1 MIAAFIT
8 LSKFL
13 QRKARAK
20 PKKPDLQAPG
30 RPKKQKNVA
39 LAALRLPAPDGHGHR
54 TPGPQAC
61 KPGWLRWTPR
71 ALPESVPHWPG
82 RPADGPCLLRAQL
95 FLRHAAPTLRTQID
109 AGGTQAGDTQLG
121 FGDTQI
127 DADPDGDTEMDPGGT
142 QIETGG
148 ADTEVDSEVASI
160 LGAPEV
166 VAGEESDSSD

>member
-30 RPKKQKNVA
+30 RPKIQQKNAA

-61 KPGWLRWTPR
+61 KPGWLRWTRR

-95 FLRHAAPTLRTQID
+95 FCAMRLRRSS
-109 AGGTQAGDTQLG
+109 AGFFLPVNPSVIADSARFHFGSGCQLG
-121 FGDTQI
+121 ALSRLCTRHTFRGI
-127 DADPDGDTEMDPGGT
+127 SPAKRVCVRPC
-142 QIETGG
+142 
-148 ADTEVDSEVASI
+148 
-160 LGAPEV
+160 
-166 VAGEESDSSD
+166 ESVRF

>member
-20 PKKPDLQAPG
+20 PKKTELQAPG
-30 RPKKQKNVA
+30 RPKIQQKNAA

-61 KPGWLRWTPR
+61 KPGWLRWTRR
-71 ALPESVPHWPG
+71 ALPESVPHGPG

-95 FLRHAAPTLRTQID
+95 FCAMRLRRSSAGFFLPVNPSVIADSARSIFVLIDIDRAARRPHKHRQFRL
-109 AGGTQAGDTQLG
+109 LC
-121 FGDTQI
+121 
-127 DADPDGDTEMDPGGT
+127 MLL
-142 QIETGG
+142 
-148 ADTEVDSEVASI
+148 VDVDRAAHRPHE
-160 LGAPEV
+160 PR
-166 VAGEESDSSD
+166 